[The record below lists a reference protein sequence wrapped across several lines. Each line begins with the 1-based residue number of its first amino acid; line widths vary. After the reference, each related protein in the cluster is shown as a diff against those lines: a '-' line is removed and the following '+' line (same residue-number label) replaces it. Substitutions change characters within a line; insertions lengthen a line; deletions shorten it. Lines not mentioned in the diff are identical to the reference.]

1 MLLSQ
6 TDSVV
11 ATRTKSLRYPV
22 VIKCAKWSNCCRW
35 HAMWHRGAMILLL
48 EKYESIVYAS
58 DITNRLIEGHNV
70 TMAELFLLDEAQP
83 PLG

>member
-1 MLLSQ
+1 
-6 TDSVV
+6 
-11 ATRTKSLRYPV
+11 
-22 VIKCAKWSNCCRW
+22 
-35 HAMWHRGAMILLL
+35 MWHRGAMILLL